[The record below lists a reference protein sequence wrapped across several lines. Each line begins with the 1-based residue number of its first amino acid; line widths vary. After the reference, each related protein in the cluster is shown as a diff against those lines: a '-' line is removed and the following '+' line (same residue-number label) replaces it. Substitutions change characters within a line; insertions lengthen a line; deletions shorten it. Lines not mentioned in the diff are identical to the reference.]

1 MANYGYGPFAKDWDE
16 NKKPQLVGLLS
27 YLIGKMNRDG
37 AFTKIDIN
45 DRPYIKLDGDR
56 VNIEK
61 LTQLPTEL
69 QEELI
74 SKADKVYISLMHS
87 KAATFANKMQERL
100 ESS

>member
-16 NKKPQLVGLLS
+16 SKKPQLVGLLS

-37 AFTKIDIN
+37 LFTQISIN
-45 DRPYIKLDGDR
+45 DRPYIKIDGDR

-69 QEELI
+69 QEKVI
-74 SKADKVYISLMHS
+74 AQADKIYFQLMHN
-87 KAATFANKMQERL
+87 KAVKEVKH
-100 ESS
+100 